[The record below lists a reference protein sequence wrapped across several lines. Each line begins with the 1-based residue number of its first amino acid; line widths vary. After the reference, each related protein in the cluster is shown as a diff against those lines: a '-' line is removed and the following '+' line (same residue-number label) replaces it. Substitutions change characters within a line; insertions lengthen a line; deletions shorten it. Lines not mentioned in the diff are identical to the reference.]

1 MRRESTVCSK
11 STGGAPH
18 PTPRILHAATPPA
31 CCTRRR
37 HKRPARTA
45 VRDLRPAMYAKKP
58 AGIQSAPPLAS
69 TREGLHTPAFPAPL
83 ADCPTPKPPVCVVAH
98 SQLFR
103 RQLGIITWWASAL
116 KEVCG
121 SGFGLAHPL
130 SSTPEGSQVLLFLL
144 PRRSCNRRPT
154 RTFVGTSA
162 QRVHSMLGTYKR
174 RAVQRHKLHCRHKKK
189 RMPPSPSDGSTAQA
203 R

>member
-1 MRRESTVCSK
+1 MKVQCAQSLRV
-11 STGGAPH
+11 GAPH

-103 RQLGIITWWASAL
+103 RQLGIITWWGSAL

-121 SGFGLAHPL
+121 SGLWLATPVL
-130 SSTPEGSQVLLFLL
+130 STPKGLQRLLFV
-144 PRRSCNRRPT
+144 RRCVLGRPSEPLVCVVT
-154 RTFVGTSA
+154 AAVWMHTGAVMTAART
-162 QRVHSMLGTYKR
+162 
-174 RAVQRHKLHCRHKKK
+174 CRSS
-189 RMPPSPSDGSTAQA
+189 RL
-203 R
+203 